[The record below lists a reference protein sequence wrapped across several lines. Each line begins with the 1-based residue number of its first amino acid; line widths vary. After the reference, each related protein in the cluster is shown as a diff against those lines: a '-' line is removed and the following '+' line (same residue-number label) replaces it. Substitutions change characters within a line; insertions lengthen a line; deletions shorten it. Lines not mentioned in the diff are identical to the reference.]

1 MKHKARLVRADEVKA
16 GDILLTTLA
25 SDTRCVYADTVTDTW
40 EYDEQ
45 RYLAT
50 EDDRYQHTYSY
61 SPGDLVTVLR
71 FIDQEG

>member
-1 MKHKARLVRADEVKA
+1 MKHKARLVRADEIKV

-25 SDTRCVYADTVTDTW
+25 SDTRCIYADSVTSVW

-45 RYLAT
+45 LYIGT

-61 SPGDLVTVLR
+61 SHGDQVTVLR

>member
-25 SDTRCVYADTVTDTW
+25 SDTRCIYADTVTDVW
-40 EYDEQ
+40 SYDEQ
-45 RYLAT
+45 LYFAT